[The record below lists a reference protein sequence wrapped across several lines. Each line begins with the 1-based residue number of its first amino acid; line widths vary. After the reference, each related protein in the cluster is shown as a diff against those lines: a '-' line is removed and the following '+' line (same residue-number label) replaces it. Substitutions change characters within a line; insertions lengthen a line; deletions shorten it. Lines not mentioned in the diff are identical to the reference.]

1 MKIQSLASEK
11 VKRRKNMF
19 SKVLKFITALA
30 VFGSSFSVSFCE
42 ENNSPVT
49 VDNETRTVSLSAE
62 TIQYPGTVASISVWL
77 PGFSAESFSGNLED
91 INAYIGEAVVS
102 SEKKIEKTFRLKESA
117 PSGRY
122 VLNLFVPG
130 LDAPESYP
138 FDYRNVARAKSVL
151 GISKSGSAAEIK
163 SALDDGINDVNVEA
177 AVEYFKYGENQKN
190 YIAANIEK
198 NRPADMDDFQN
209 KLMAEINKI
218 NKTAELSKMDRE
230 NMKKTLE
237 GDPQLY
243 MINDKMAEYNAL
255 TDGQKEILYTYL
267 SASITECVFP
277 EDVAKAF
284 ESALLNAKKQQEPST
299 PSKPGG
305 SSGGGGG
312 AGGGGRG
319 SYGGNVTG
327 YDNSL
332 IPEPEKNPA
341 PETANFSDLVGA
353 EWAKNAINILADKK
367 IINGKEEGKFCP
379 DDFVTREEFLKMTV
393 GGFYIKP
400 ASVST
405 LPFSDVTYGE
415 WYYNSVM
422 AAYQYNIVKG
432 ISETE
437 FGIGRNIS
445 RQDIAVILYNT
456 LNVSEKSFENYEEKA
471 DFPDFEKIAEYAQK
485 AVKAMQ
491 NAGIINGRD
500 NNEFAPEEPAT
511 RAEAAKMLYQV
522 MYEFNM
528 F

>member
-1 MKIQSLASEK
+1 M
-11 VKRRKNMF
+11 
-19 SKVLKFITALA
+19 
-30 VFGSSFSVSFCE
+30 
-42 ENNSPVT
+42 
-49 VDNETRTVSLSAE
+49 
-62 TIQYPGTVASISVWL
+62 
-77 PGFSAESFSGNLED
+77 
-91 INAYIGEAVVS
+91 
-102 SEKKIEKTFRLKESA
+102 
-117 PSGRY
+117 
-122 VLNLFVPG
+122 
-130 LDAPESYP
+130 
-138 FDYRNVARAKSVL
+138 
-151 GISKSGSAAEIK
+151 
-163 SALDDGINDVNVEA
+163 
-177 AVEYFKYGENQKN
+177 
-190 YIAANIEK
+190 
-198 NRPADMDDFQN
+198 
-209 KLMAEINKI
+209 
-218 NKTAELSKMDRE
+218 
-230 NMKKTLE
+230 
-237 GDPQLY
+237 
-243 MINDKMAEYNAL
+243 
-255 TDGQKEILYTYL
+255 
-267 SASITECVFP
+267 
-277 EDVAKAF
+277 
-284 ESALLNAKKQQEPST
+284 
-299 PSKPGG
+299 
-305 SSGGGGG
+305 
-312 AGGGGRG
+312 
-319 SYGGNVTG
+319 TG

-379 DDFVTREEFLKMTV
+379 DDYVTREEFLKMTV

-456 LNVSEKSFENYEEKA
+456 LNVSGKSFENYEEKA
-471 DFPDFEKIAEYAQK
+471 DFSDFEKIAEYAQK